1 MKKNTQELNIDFIE
15 SRILTKEEEQKLSE
29 YIKKIKE
36 KANKPTRAKKAA
48 QYLCQ
53 LNLQVLKL
61 LDPLGVF
68 KQSYSLSVVEVNEK
82 TIEESKIQKRQFKY
96 FNPPLR

>member
-48 QYLCQ
+48 QNACQ
-53 LNLQVLKL
+53 FNVQVLKL
-61 LDPLGVF
+61 FDWIGVF
-68 KQSYSLSVVEVNEK
+68 MQFYYFSVVEVVVNK
-82 TIEESKIQKRQFKY
+82 LKIKNSKKGIQQ
-96 FNPPLR
+96 L